1 MLPVHKINTS
11 HHPPFFVKENKQK
24 KQSFSKPPS
33 WWFQS
38 CFFMFT
44 LTLTEMIHFDKG
56 YFFQTGKLKL
66 PTRKDNIFPVAGA
79 FPPLVSGLLASYGDE
94 FPRLR
99 RLDSS
104 GVCVFFFFRDG
115 FIGIGI
121 RNPTPLKI
129 NIESENDGLVQMIFL
144 FQGPVFS
151 GEPAVNLPGCKVSN
165 CPL

>member
-1 MLPVHKINTS
+1 MEMSFQDYEGWTPV
-11 HHPPFFVKENKQK
+11 V
-24 KQSFSKPPS
+24 
-33 WWFQS
+33 
-38 CFFMFT
+38 CFF
-44 LTLTEMIHFDKG
+44 
-56 YFFQTGKLKL
+56 
-66 PTRKDNIFPVAGA
+66 
-79 FPPLVSGLLASYGDE
+79 
-94 FPRLR
+94 
-99 RLDSS
+99 
-104 GVCVFFFFRDG
+104 FFFFRDG